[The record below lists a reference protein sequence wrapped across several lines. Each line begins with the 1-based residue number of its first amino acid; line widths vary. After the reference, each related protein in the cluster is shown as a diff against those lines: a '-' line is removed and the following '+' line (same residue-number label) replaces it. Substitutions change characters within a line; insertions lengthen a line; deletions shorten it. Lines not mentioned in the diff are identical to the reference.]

1 MGLGLGV
8 FCALLPVPLQM
19 IFASVMC
26 IWKRA
31 NIPVAVAACWL
42 SPPVTPFLVVL
53 PIQVALGHWI
63 FESLGL
69 PASSLDLAEAIN
81 LNPKA
86 ADFLKVKEGISMT
99 PKDAFRMIQE
109 AFVGVTISASAA
121 GYIAYWLTRGVWTF
135 FLHHRVE
142 RWKLDD

>member
-1 MGLGLGV
+1 MVLACIL
-8 FCALLPVPLQM
+8 
-19 IFASVMC
+19 C

-31 NIPVAVAACWL
+31 NIPIAVIACWL

-69 PASSLDLAEAIN
+69 PASGLNLADAIN
-81 LNPKA
+81 LNPKE
-86 ADFLKVKEGISMT
+86 ADFLHVKAGIVLT

-109 AFVGVTISASAA
+109 AFVGVAISASAA
-121 GYIAYWLTRGVWTF
+121 GYIAYWLCRAVYSF

-142 RWKLDD
+142 RWKRE